1 MDRVDAPFGTY
12 APTPRQARALAH
24 AARLRP
30 GPLAKTLRSL
40 WFRAAGGKEPDAL
53 FDIEP
58 FPGQRARV
66 HPSDNISEK
75 RVFCAPQLWDA
86 QERGE
91 LAAAIAASDGGFVF
105 VDAGAN
111 AGFYSLFARSAAQG
125 AGKPIRILAIEPAP
139 GVRARLQFNLEASGA
154 DEAQV
159 FAYAITD
166 RDGPVN
172 LSLGDRNLGESRIG
186 DGEGGLTVAG
196 CTLPSIF
203 AEAGIDRVDAL
214 KIDIEGHERPAL
226 EALFRD
232 APPALWPQL
241 ILMEVS
247 HDADG
252 AYNLCLARGYRP
264 RLRTRMN
271 AVLEFSGPAQSG

>member
-1 MDRVDAPFGTY
+1 MDRTDAPWGTH
-12 APTPRQARALAH
+12 APNPRQARVLAR
-24 AARLRP
+24 AARLKP
-30 GPLAKTLRSL
+30 GPLAKTLRSVC
-40 WFRAAGGKEPDAL
+40 FRRAGGKTPDAL

-66 HPSDNISEK
+66 HPADNISEK

-86 QERGE
+86 QERAE
-91 LAAAIAASDGGFVF
+91 LAAAIAAAPAGFVF

-139 GVRARLQFNLEASGA
+139 DVRGRLQFNLAASGA
-154 DEAQV
+154 DEVRV
-159 FAYAITD
+159 FPYAITD

-172 LSLGDRNLGESRIG
+172 LALGDRNLGESRIG
-186 DGEGGLTVAG
+186 EGEGGLSVPG
-196 CTLPSIF
+196 RTLPSIL
-203 AEAGIDRVDAL
+203 AEAGVDRVDAL

-226 EALFRD
+226 EALFRE
-232 APPALWPQL
+232 APRALWPRL

-252 AYNLCLARGYRP
+252 AYELCLAHGYRP

-271 AVLEFSGPAQSG
+271 AVLELAGPAR